1 MAVITID
8 GTRLEVPE
16 NKNVLEC
23 ALEAGIYI
31 PHLCHHP
38 DLPENGSC
46 RMCIVEVEGQEGVTT
61 SCTLRAQD
69 GMVVHTTSERI
80 NKLRTLALELLL
92 AGHPEDCSTCPKY
105 GNCELQTLIQY
116 IGANNARMRTRIKG
130 IKMEE
135 GNPLLIHDMNRCV
148 LCGRCVRACNN
159 LRGVGVLQY
168 NKKDLETY
176 VGTLHG
182 KLLKDEDCRFCTA
195 CAEVCPTGSIRD
207 KLQLLTTNLK
217 KEEALVPC
225 RTACPAHTDIPRY
238 IRFVKE
244 GDYDAAVAVIREKVP
259 FPNALGHVCSHACEL
274 ECKRKEVSEAISI
287 RDIKRYAAEHDTG
300 RYWKGKGKQL
310 PDTGKKVCVVGGGPA
325 GLTAAY
331 YLRKQGH
338 AVTVK
343 EALPTV
349 GGMMSY
355 GIPSYRLPREIVA
368 QEAKVIEDQGV
379 VIETNTKV
387 EKPVELLKEY
397 DAVLMTIGAHKGVRL
412 PMEGS
417 ELPGVLLNIDF
428 LRNASLGQETG
439 MGKRII
445 VFGGGNVAFDC
456 ARTAKRLGAEEIHL
470 ACLEAREVMTADDEE
485 IEQAKEEGIFVHPA
499 QTFER
504 ITGTDAVTGVDFMN
518 VKSFTFDENRRAI
531 IEKEEGSEHHIDAD
545 TVIFATGQRPDLT
558 EEAGLTLGRA
568 NSIVVKENSLA
579 TETEGVFAAGD
590 VVYGTKSVILAIAS
604 GRDAAVEIDKYL
616 GGDGDISETLAPKQ
630 HADPKIGKVEGFG
643 YFGRTKTQVTP
654 AAERQDNFNEVDH
667 GICDADICGEASRCL
682 QCDLRLQIHPSRL
695 WTEYSNQKEA

>member
-1 MAVITID
+1 MKA
-8 GTRLEVPE
+8 
-16 NKNVLEC
+16 KN
-23 ALEAGIYI
+23 
-31 PHLCHHP
+31 
-38 DLPENGSC
+38 
-46 RMCIVEVEGQEGVTT
+46 
-61 SCTLRAQD
+61 
-69 GMVVHTTSERI
+69 
-80 NKLRTLALELLL
+80 
-92 AGHPEDCSTCPKY
+92 
-105 GNCELQTLIQY
+105 
-116 IGANNARMRTRIKG
+116 
-130 IKMEE
+130 
-135 GNPLLIHDMNRCV
+135 
-148 LCGRCVRACNN
+148 
-159 LRGVGVLQY
+159 
-168 NKKDLETY
+168 
-176 VGTLHG
+176 
-182 KLLKDEDCRFCTA
+182 
-195 CAEVCPTGSIRD
+195 
-207 KLQLLTTNLK
+207 
-217 KEEALVPC
+217 
-225 RTACPAHTDIPRY
+225 
-238 IRFVKE
+238 
-244 GDYDAAVAVIREKVP
+244 
-259 FPNALGHVCSHACEL
+259 
-274 ECKRKEVSEAISI
+274 
-287 RDIKRYAAEHDTG
+287 
-300 RYWKGKGKQL
+300 
-310 PDTGKKVCVVGGGPA
+310 
-325 GLTAAY
+325 
-331 YLRKQGH
+331 
-338 AVTVK
+338 
-343 EALPTV
+343 
-349 GGMMSY
+349 
-355 GIPSYRLPREIVA
+355 A

-445 VFGGGNVAFDC
+445 VLGGGNVAFDC

-518 VKSFTFDENRRAI
+518 VKSFTFDEKRRAI

-558 EEAGLTLGRA
+558 EEAGLILGRA

-616 GGDGDISETLAPKQ
+616 SGDGDISETLAPKQ
-630 HADPKIGKVEGFG
+630 HADPKIGKVEVFG

>member
-61 SCTLRAQD
+61 SCTLRPKD
-69 GMVVHTTSERI
+69 GMVIHTKSEQI

-116 IGANNARMRTRIKG
+116 IGANNARMRTRSKG

-135 GNPLLIHDMNRCV
+135 GNPLLIHDMNRCI
-148 LCGRCVRACNN
+148 LCGRCVRACNQ

-182 KLLKDEDCRFCTA
+182 KLLKDADCRFCTA

-207 KLQLLTTNLK
+207 KLQLLNTNLK

-225 RTACPAHTDIPRY
+225 RTHCPAHTDVPRY

-244 GDYDAAVAVIREKVP
+244 GNYDAAAAVIREKAP
-259 FPNALGHVCSHACEL
+259 FPNVLGHICNHVCEL
-274 ECKRKEVSEAISI
+274 ECKRREVNEAMSI
-287 RDIKRYAAEHDTG
+287 RNIKRYAAEHDTG
-300 RYWKGKGKQL
+300 KYWKGKGKQL

-349 GGMMSY
+349 GGMMAY
-355 GIPSYRLPREIVA
+355 GIPAYRLPREIIA
-368 QEAKVIEDQGV
+368 DEAKVISEQGV
-379 VIETNTKV
+379 VFETNTRV

-397 DAVLMTIGAHKGVRL
+397 DAVLMTIGAHQGVRL

-417 ELPGVLLNIDF
+417 NLPGVLLNIDF
-428 LRNASLGQETG
+428 LRKASLGEETG
-439 MGKRII
+439 MGKHVI
-445 VFGGGNVAFDC
+445 VLGGGNVAFDC

-470 ACLEAREVMTADDEE
+470 ACLEARDVMTADEEE
-485 IEQAKEEGIFVHPA
+485 IEQAQEEGIFVHPA
-499 QTFER
+499 QTFEK
-504 ITGTDAVTGVDFMN
+504 ITGSDSVTGVDFMN

-579 TETEGVFAAGD
+579 TETEGIFAAGD
-590 VVYGTKSVILAIAS
+590 VVYGTKSVIQAIAS

-616 GGDGDISETLAPKQ
+616 GGDGDISETLAPEQ
-630 HADPKIGKVEGFG
+630 NADPCIGKVEGFG
-643 YFGRTKTQVTP
+643 YQERKGTKVV
-654 AAERQDNFNEVDH
+654 ASEERKDNFDMVDY
-667 GICDADICGEASRCL
+667 GICDSEICGEASRCL

-695 WTEYSNQKEA
+695 WTEYSDQKEA